1 MPQKICFGLS
11 SFVVI
16 LLSMNASE
24 KFAQICRISTIIN
37 DLNMMGIT
45 ITVGSDFNEYK
56 LIREKQENRS
66 NIYPMF
72 DSTCSFVDH
81 TNGFWIVGSNQQGK
95 VVHTQ
100 AIRLLEMSSTSLDE
114 HLMLHRHKYITPG
127 TTPNPDKTFFKVPG
141 SLEHIKGK
149 VCYHGEFWISS
160 EERNQSLTQL
170 LSRVVFDLALSTWNP
185 DFVFGFVP
193 LTLAY
198 KGIPARY
205 GYCHSEHGIW
215 AGPENEV
222 TSEEALVWM
231 SRKDLENTTSNSVVE
246 LIPKPKLKPALY
258 AS

>member
-1 MPQKICFGLS
+1 
-11 SFVVI
+11 
-16 LLSMNASE
+16 MNASE

-81 TNGFWIVGSNQQGK
+81 TNGFWIIGSNQQGK

-170 LSRVVFDLALSTWNP
+170 LSRVVFDLALSSGTRILYSGSCRSLWHTKESP
-185 DFVFGFVP
+185 PAMDIVTRSMEFG
-193 LTLAY
+193 LAQRMRLHR
-198 KGIPARY
+198 KKPSY
-205 GYCHSEHGIW
+205 G
-215 AGPENEV
+215 
-222 TSEEALVWM
+222 
-231 SRKDLENTTSNSVVE
+231 
-246 LIPKPKLKPALY
+246 
-258 AS
+258 